1 MINLTDKTEIEKHYH
16 VFFLGQVQGVGFRY
30 TARSCADK
38 YAIYGWVANR
48 SDGTVE
54 LDIEGKVSD
63 LDNFVK
69 ELKEEFK
76 TYVKSV
82 RIEELPYS
90 GEYNNFQI
98 RFY

>member
-1 MINLTDKTEIEKHYH
+1 MKKHYH

-38 YAIYGWVANR
+38 YAICGWVANCD
-48 SDGTVE
+48 DGRVE
-54 LDIEGKVSD
+54 LDIEGNFSD
-63 LDNFVK
+63 LDNFLS

-76 TYVKSV
+76 PYIKD
-82 RIEELPYS
+82 IKIDELPLS
-90 GEYNNFQI
+90 GEYGDFQI